1 MVRRLCE
8 ARMDRG
14 SDVVAEASKK
24 SGVLQ
29 GLWTWSVVDDER
41 TVQGKKEKGIWGCS

>member
-1 MVRRLCE
+1 
-8 ARMDRG
+8 MDRG

-29 GLWTWSVVDDER
+29 RLWTWSVVDDER